1 MRLSMTTSEES
12 GESESNSDHP
22 KLSGKSNTKMFELDK
37 NDLTRLIS
45 DLENIESKLGNID
58 RSS

>member
-1 MRLSMTTSEES
+1 MTTSEES

-22 KLSGKSNTKMFELDK
+22 NLSGKSNTKMFELDK
-37 NDLTRLIS
+37 NDLARLIS

>member
-1 MRLSMTTSEES
+1 MTTSEES
-12 GESESNSDHP
+12 GESESNSDQP
-22 KLSGKSNTKMFELDK
+22 KLIGKSNTKMFELDI

-45 DLENIESKLGNID
+45 DLENIESKLENID

>member
-1 MRLSMTTSEES
+1 MTTSEES

-22 KLSGKSNTKMFELDK
+22 KLSEKSNAKMFELDK
-37 NDLTRLIS
+37 NDLRRLIS
-45 DLENIESKLGNID
+45 DLENIESNLGNID